1 MTKNQKTYL
10 ISELAKEFD
19 ITTRAMRLYEEQGLL
34 SPEREG
40 NKRIYSEGD
49 RVRLRLTL
57 RAKRLGMTLAEAKD
71 LIDLYYVGRNKK
83 HQLEKLLEKLQ
94 EREDKLLAQRA
105 DIELTL
111 QEIQRIK
118 LQAEEALSREAEA
131 ASRIESS

>member
-19 ITTRAMRLYEEQGLL
+19 ITTRTIRLYEEQGLL
-34 SPEREG
+34 SPERQG

-94 EREDKLLAQRA
+94 EREDKLLAQQA

-118 LQAEEALSREAEA
+118 GQAEEALGKLK
-131 ASRIESS
+131 

>member
-1 MTKNQKTYL
+1 MTKAHKTYL

-19 ITTRAMRLYEEQGLL
+19 VTTRTIRLYEEQGLL

-57 RAKRLGMTLAEAKD
+57 RAKRLGMTLAEAKE

-94 EREDKLLAQRA
+94 EREDKLLEQQA

-118 LQAEEALSREAEA
+118 AQAEEALAREAKA
-131 ASRIESS
+131 KK

>member
-1 MTKNQKTYL
+1 MTKNQKSYL

-19 ITTRAMRLYEEQGLL
+19 ITTRAIRLYEEQGLL

-71 LIDLYYVGRNKK
+71 LIDLYYVGRNKR

-118 LQAEEALSREAEA
+118 KQAEEALTREAKAEK
-131 ASRIESS
+131 

>member
-1 MTKNQKTYL
+1 MTKNQKSYL

-19 ITTRAMRLYEEQGLL
+19 ITTRAIRLYEEQGLL

-71 LIDLYYVGRNKK
+71 LIDLYYVGRNKR

-118 LQAEEALSREAEA
+118 VQAEEALTREAKAEK
-131 ASRIESS
+131 

>member
-19 ITTRAMRLYEEQGLL
+19 ITTRAIRLYEEQGLL
-34 SPEREG
+34 SPERQG
-40 NKRIYSEGD
+40 SKRIYSEGD

-83 HQLEKLLEKLQ
+83 NQLEKLLEKLQ
-94 EREDKLLAQRA
+94 EREGKLLEQQT

-118 LQAEEALSREAEA
+118 GQAEEALGKLA
-131 ASRIESS
+131 